1 VDVDVKSIP
10 VLNLD
15 NENKL
20 WITGIMSL
28 DKPTNRISFFIMEF
42 FFVLDNKIVTDM

>member
-1 VDVDVKSIP
+1 VDADVKSIP

-28 DKPTNRISFFIMEF
+28 DKPTNRISFFYNGNF
-42 FFVLDNKIVTDM
+42 FCLRH